1 MDVRHTIYLVLLI
14 FFILCSGF
22 FSAVDMAYSAVKKSR
37 LSKASKNDKNAKIA
51 LKLAQNY
58 NQTIA
63 TILFGNDFVN
73 ILLSSLAAILSKDL
87 LEPIL
92 GEVASSIS
100 SGVLLFILLLF
111 GEILPKIFAK
121 RLSFTLCIK
130 SANLINTLYYA
141 FFIIIYPISNFTAKI
156 VNFITP
162 NLKNQVATEDE
173 IRIMAEDIAK
183 FGLIDDE
190 ASKLL
195 KNTIKFKNIKA
206 REILTPRVHIS
217 GFDINESLSAQ
228 IKEPNFAE
236 HGRIIA
242 YKKDLNH
249 VLGYIPIKMLLK
261 AIIAGKKIKIEEF
274 IFPILRVSEDDEI
287 SAILAKMQLAKAHIA
302 LVVDQY
308 GGTSGIV
315 TMENILEELV
325 GELYDED
332 EI

>member
-156 VNFITP
+156 VNLITP

-217 GFDINESLSAQ
+217 GFDVNENLNTQ

-242 YKKDLNH
+242 YKKDLDH

-274 IFPILRVSEDDEI
+274 IFPILRVGEDDEI

>member
-37 LSKASKNDKNAKIA
+37 LSKASKSDKNAKIA

-156 VNFITP
+156 VTDAIDRCKNERI
-162 NLKNQVATEDE
+162 NLSNRANY
-173 IRIMAEDIAK
+173 
-183 FGLIDDE
+183 
-190 ASKLL
+190 SK
-195 KNTIKFKNIKA
+195 
-206 REILTPRVHIS
+206 
-217 GFDINESLSAQ
+217 
-228 IKEPNFAE
+228 
-236 HGRIIA
+236 
-242 YKKDLNH
+242 
-249 VLGYIPIKMLLK
+249 
-261 AIIAGKKIKIEEF
+261 
-274 IFPILRVSEDDEI
+274 
-287 SAILAKMQLAKAHIA
+287 
-302 LVVDQY
+302 
-308 GGTSGIV
+308 
-315 TMENILEELV
+315 
-325 GELYDED
+325 
-332 EI
+332 